1 MYIGVTFE
9 NNGAD
14 RTGLTPTINIYDAIA
29 KSIVISGGSVDEIG
43 EGGYRYNFSAY
54 DPTKSYFWKIDGGA
68 GIPNRERYKR
78 GWSWFAGPIPDAQ
91 AGTNGGLASVDGNN
105 YIAGIQGTKN
115 VLDDLNDLSA
125 AQVNAEADTALSD
138 YDPPT
143 RAEMDSGHALLATPA
158 QVNTEVVDALNIDT
172 YAEPGQGAPPATT
185 TLAQKIGYLFKFFRN
200 KNTRNADTIEIYND
214 TGNVVDHKASI
225 SDDGSTFQKGE
236 YETGP

>member
-14 RTGLTPTINIYDAIA
+14 RTGLTPTINIYDAVSKAKVIDAAVVPEIA
-29 KSIVISGGSVDEIG
+29 
-43 EGGYRYNFSAY
+43 EGGYRYEFSSY

-68 GIPNRERYKR
+68 AIPNRERYKR

-91 AGTNGGLASVDGNN
+91 AGTNGGIATVNANN
-105 YIAGIQGTKN
+105 YIAGMQGTKN
-115 VLDDLNDLSA
+115 TLDDMTDITA
-125 AQVNAEADTALSD
+125 AEVNA
-138 YDPPT
+138 
-143 RAEMDSGHALLATPA
+143 
-158 QVNTEVVDALNIDT
+158 EVVDALSVDT

-185 TLAQKIGYLFKFFRN
+185 TLVQKIGYLFKFFRN

-214 TGNVVDHKASI
+214 AGNVVDHKATI

-236 YETGP
+236 YGTGP